1 MLRAEITAL
10 ADGLHEQTLHPEAE
24 DIDLDPTM
32 FRDIEVALRL
42 DVSGTRLLAAFD
54 VSAIA
59 TLECDRTLKPY
70 DQPVSGSHTILF
82 VPPEQVPEDADEEDG
97 LAPLPSDATSID
109 LTEAV
114 RDTLLLA
121 LPLRRVSPEAED
133 AEIPSVFGAELD
145 DDGTPI
151 DDRWAALRRLRDD
164 S

>member
-1 MLRAEITAL
+1 MLRAEIAAL
-10 ADGLHEQTLHPEAE
+10 SDGLHEQTLHPEAA
-24 DIDLDPTM
+24 DLGLDPAQ
-32 FRDIEVALRL
+32 FRDIEVVLRL
-42 DVSGTRLLAAFD
+42 DVAGARVLAAFD
-54 VSAIA
+54 VSAVA

-70 DQPVSGSHTILF
+70 DQPVRGSHTILF
-82 VPPEQVPEDADEEDG
+82 VPPEQVPPDADEEDD
-97 LAPLPSDATSID
+97 LAPLPADATSID
-109 LTEAV
+109 LTAAV

-133 AEIPSVFGAELD
+133 AEIPSVFGADLD